1 VAELASAAELVPV
14 LSLFFPVK
22 GESAGRRRM
31 CMSRPIETQIGEIRQ
46 YLEWEFPGQVRD
58 TWWDEDAGAPVFEVV
73 HETRCHHVIVGM
85 GFIQACQ
92 DAVAFL
98 RTSELADYMRE
109 ARAQERRFLILE
121 ERGEVHIRS
130 TPL

>member
-1 VAELASAAELVPV
+1 
-14 LSLFFPVK
+14 
-22 GESAGRRRM
+22 
-31 CMSRPIETQIGEIRQ
+31 MSRPIETQIGEIRQ
-46 YLEWEFPGQVRD
+46 YLEREFPGQVQD
-58 TWWDEDAGAPVFEVV
+58 TWWDEDAGAPVFAVV
-73 HETRCHHVIVGM
+73 HETRCHHVIVEM
-85 GFIQACQ
+85 GFIRACE

-109 ARAQERRFLILE
+109 ARAQERRFFVLE

>member
-1 VAELASAAELVPV
+1 
-14 LSLFFPVK
+14 
-22 GESAGRRRM
+22 
-31 CMSRPIETQIGEIRQ
+31 MSRSIETQIGEIRQ

-58 TWWDEDAGAPVFEVV
+58 TLWDEDARAPVFEVV
-73 HETRCHHVIVGM
+73 HETRCHHVIVEM
-85 GFIQACQ
+85 GFIRACQ

-109 ARAQERRFLILE
+109 ARAQARRFLVLE

>member
-1 VAELASAAELVPV
+1 
-14 LSLFFPVK
+14 
-22 GESAGRRRM
+22 
-31 CMSRPIETQIGEIRQ
+31 
-46 YLEWEFPGQVRD
+46 
-58 TWWDEDAGAPVFEVV
+58 
-73 HETRCHHVIVGM
+73 M
-85 GFIQACQ
+85 GFMRAYQ

-109 ARAQERRFLILE
+109 ARAQERRFFVLE

>member
-1 VAELASAAELVPV
+1 
-14 LSLFFPVK
+14 
-22 GESAGRRRM
+22 
-31 CMSRPIETQIGEIRQ
+31 MSRSIETQIGEIRQ

-58 TWWDEDAGAPVFEVV
+58 TWWDEDTRAPVFEVV
-73 HETRCHHVIVGM
+73 HETGCHHVIVEM
-85 GFIQACQ
+85 GFIRACQ
-92 DAVAFL
+92 DAAAFL

-109 ARAQERRFLILE
+109 ARAQARRFLVLE